1 MFVHTISKSHLFP
14 YGEIGYPI
22 FFLAFNAIWLDKS
35 AQGK

>member
-1 MFVHTISKSHLFP
+1 MFVHIISKSYLLP

-22 FFLAFNAIWLDKS
+22 FFQVFNAVWLDKS